1 MSKLSQALA
10 VIMVLIL
17 AILLA
22 ACTGTATETDPP
34 SDDSPVEMPL
44 NILLDIPIGDST
56 DYHIGIV
63 TLPLRYCEDEN
74 LAAEA
79 LIAQYGKVE
88 DGGMI
93 KHVVLPNELAQEA
106 ELNIPQIISLK
117 DDPLM
122 KAVIVNPG
130 VQGTAAAFQKIRE
143 AGRDDILLIANM
155 SQDDPVVISQVADVI
170 VDSDNVLRGYYDILR
185 AKNMG
190 AKTFVHMS
198 FPRHMSVY
206 VLARRKAIYEEACND
221 LGLEFLFETIPDPVA
236 GDFGVSMSRQPLY
249 DTMPRLIE
257 KYGKDAAYFTTNI
270 ALHERVIRGVVEL
283 GAIFVDSDDISPIC
297 GFPSAL
303 GVDLSDVIG
312 DWPAI
317 VAKIEDAVVA
327 KGMSGRVGCW
337 PYSFAYTAGIGLF
350 EFAKATVEGTAADDT
365 LSEIVKAFQVNTPG
379 CDWVSG
385 VFKYPDGSQ
394 LNNYY
399 LLAMDTYIFGQGYSG
414 VLSEP
419 FPEKYYSI
427 EPQY

>member
-44 NILLDIPIGDST
+44 NILLDIPIGEST

-93 KHVVLPNELAQEA
+93 KHVVLPDIIEEVELII
-106 ELNIPQIISLK
+106 LQISSLK

-122 KAVIVNPG
+122 KAVIVNPA

-185 AKNMG
+185 AKKMG

-198 FPRHMSVY
+198 FPRHMGVY

-221 LGLEFLFETIPDPVA
+221 LGLEFVFETIPDPA
-236 GDFGVSMSRQPLY
+236 GDLSIAMSRQRLHDVTP
-249 DTMPRLIE
+249 LIE
-257 KYGKDAAYFTTNI
+257 KYGKDAVYFTTNI
-270 ALHERVIRGVVEL
+270 ALHEQVIRGAVEL
-283 GAIFVDSDDISPIC
+283 GAIFVDSDDMSPIC

-379 CDWVSG
+379 CDWVSS